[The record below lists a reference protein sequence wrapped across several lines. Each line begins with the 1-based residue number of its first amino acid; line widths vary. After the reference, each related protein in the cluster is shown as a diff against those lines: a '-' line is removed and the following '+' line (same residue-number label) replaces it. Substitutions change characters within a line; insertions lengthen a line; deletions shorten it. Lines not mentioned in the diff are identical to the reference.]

1 MNPRL
6 FAMKLRGFLWWE
18 LVLLAAQIA
27 FIGLVGVITWLI
39 VFEE

>member
-1 MNPRL
+1 
-6 FAMKLRGFLWWE
+6 MKLGGFLWWE
-18 LVLLAAQIA
+18 MILLAAQIG